1 MERKPHLKLL
11 IKWGGGVVEIG
22 SGTDGQW
29 QFAGID
35 ALDLATG
42 FTIALEDRHGQ
53 RADLVSIDRPS
64 KSRGS

>member
-11 IKWGGGVVEIG
+11 IKWGGGEAEIG

-35 ALDLATG
+35 ALDLTNG
-42 FTIALEDRHGQ
+42 FTLALEDRHGQ
-53 RADLVSIDRPS
+53 RGDLVSIDRPS
-64 KSRGS
+64 NNRGS